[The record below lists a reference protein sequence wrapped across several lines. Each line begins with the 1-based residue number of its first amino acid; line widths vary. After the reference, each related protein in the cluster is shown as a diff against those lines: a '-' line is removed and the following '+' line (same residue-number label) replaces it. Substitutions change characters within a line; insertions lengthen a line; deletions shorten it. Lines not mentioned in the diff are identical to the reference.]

1 MLRLSC
7 GKTSDFGIVYR
18 RRHLLSQIRLESLP
32 KTNLRVQSDTNS
44 TLVRQLT
51 CLLNEIK
58 GSVKFMNVE
67 TKCSLKELA
76 NLEL

>member
-58 GSVKFMNVE
+58 GYSQIHE
-67 TKCSLKELA
+67 CGD
-76 NLEL
+76 